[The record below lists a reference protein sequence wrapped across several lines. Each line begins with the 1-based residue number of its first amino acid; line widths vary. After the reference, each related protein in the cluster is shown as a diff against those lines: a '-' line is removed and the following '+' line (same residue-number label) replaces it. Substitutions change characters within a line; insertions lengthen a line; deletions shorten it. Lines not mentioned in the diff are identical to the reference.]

1 MCRVFLWPTRR
12 RSPKEDYMHHRD
24 VELKAIR
31 LQSTKERRDTS
42 YPRRGTPLKEPIR
55 GCASVQSMVLSVL
68 SVLNKIFGCM
78 RTSQSKYYSRTL
90 NNRPLI
96 RNNTYKIFF
105 IDKLRVSSWGVKKTV
120 TRNLTNEIAVVIRVP
135 PDAPT
140 AKRGTPLLSTN
151 IEGVIEDIG
160 RFPALIKLLSDGS
173 TPKLFFLPG
182 VEKSSISLL

>member
-1 MCRVFLWPTRR
+1 MAKSSNEIIESSVQRKINLLSSQVQFQLLLNDLMCRVFLWPTRR

-55 GCASVQSMVLSVL
+55 ECASVQSMVLSVL

-96 RNNTYKIFF
+96 RNNTYKTFF
-105 IDKLRVSSWGVKKTV
+105 IDKLRVRGVSRK
-120 TRNLTNEIAVVIRVP
+120 
-135 PDAPT
+135 
-140 AKRGTPLLSTN
+140 
-151 IEGVIEDIG
+151 
-160 RFPALIKLLSDGS
+160 
-173 TPKLFFLPG
+173 
-182 VEKSSISLL
+182 

>member
-1 MCRVFLWPTRR
+1 MCRGFFCGP
-12 RSPKEDYMHHRD
+12 PEEDLRKKITCIT
-24 VELKAIR
+24 ETLNSR
-31 LQSTKERRDTS
+31 LQRTKERRDTS
-42 YPRRGTPLKEPIR
+42 YPRGGTPLKEPIR
-55 GCASVQSMVLSVL
+55 GCAAVQSMVFVL

-78 RTSQSKYYSRTL
+78 RTWQSKYYSRTL

-96 RNNTYKIFF
+96 RKNTYKIFF
-105 IDKLRVSSWGVKKTV
+105 IDKVRVSSWGVKKTV

>member
-1 MCRVFLWPTRR
+1 MKSLNLQFKGKSIYLFTGVISATAKRLDVSGFFVATRR

-55 GCASVQSMVLSVL
+55 GCTSVQSMVLSVL

-96 RNNTYKIFF
+96 RNNTYKTFF
-105 IDKLRVSSWGVKKTV
+105 IDKLRVRGVSRK
-120 TRNLTNEIAVVIRVP
+120 
-135 PDAPT
+135 
-140 AKRGTPLLSTN
+140 
-151 IEGVIEDIG
+151 
-160 RFPALIKLLSDGS
+160 
-173 TPKLFFLPG
+173 
-182 VEKSSISLL
+182 

>member
-1 MCRVFLWPTRR
+1 MPPLLDNLYF
-12 RSPKEDYMHHRD
+12 SFSHPK
-24 VELKAIR
+24 VPK
-31 LQSTKERRDTS
+31 
-42 YPRRGTPLKEPIR
+42 
-55 GCASVQSMVLSVL
+55 
-68 SVLNKIFGCM
+68 
-78 RTSQSKYYSRTL
+78 
-90 NNRPLI
+90 
-96 RNNTYKIFF
+96 
-105 IDKLRVSSWGVKKTV
+105 VKVYQKF
-120 TRNLTNEIAVVIRVP
+120 RNLTNEIAVVIRVP